1 METMNWKVDGM
12 TCANCALT
20 ISKYLEKEGLKNIKA
35 NPASGEVLFD
45 FTAATDTDKLEK
57 GLESLGYTVAERNG
71 VVAKPEEKKKMN
83 RFLRYVLLCAPF
95 TLVLMLHMIEK
106 WVHIHWLMNPWV
118 QLGLCLPV
126 YVIGMSYFGRS
137 AWKSIR
143 NGLPNMNVLVAVG
156 ATAAF
161 VYSLYGTLTG
171 QAEEYMFY
179 ETAAT
184 IITLVFLG
192 NYLEDASVEQT
203 QRALNSLAKSQK
215 VMANMIA
222 FDDQHQEQI
231 FPVENTVLH
240 VGDLILIKS
249 GEQIPADCKILW
261 GEATVNEAIITG
273 ESLPLTKK
281 QKDQLIGG
289 SILVD
294 GTVKA
299 QVTATAK
306 DSVLANI
313 VNLVKQA
320 QGEKPPVQQLADKIS
335 AVFIPIVLGIAVV
348 TLAANWIILKEF
360 TPALM
365 RSIAVL
371 VIACPCAMGLATP
384 AAIAVGLGRAAK
396 NGVLFRNAKSL
407 ELFKNIT
414 QVVFDKTG
422 TLTTGRFTL
431 ADWKIVNGEETTVHG
446 EWSMVNSQ
454 VQNNTLSK
462 ESNISTAGSSIHHSP
477 FNIDNDEFQRIVYS
491 LEKYSNHPI
500 AACINNAWKTN
511 KDERWAS
518 IEEIKGLGMKA
529 VTKEGVE
536 WIAGSYKAAAAQTTD
551 ESHNVYVLRNGE
563 LVGWVD
569 VKDELRPEA
578 KTIVQYLKSKNIKT
592 ILLSG
597 DRKAKSEAI
606 AKELGIDEVIAEQ
619 TPEQKLE
626 VVERLNKTTPTAMV
640 GDGINDA
647 PALAKATIGI
657 SLSEASQVAMQT
669 ADVVLMNHGLKNLP
683 LSLGLGKH
691 TFLTIKQNLFW
702 AFFYNIIAIPV
713 AAFGLLTPTFGA
725 LVMGMSDVVLA
736 INSVRLFV
744 KRVV

>member
-1 METMNWKVDGM
+1 MNAASEHTETVNWKVEGM
-12 TCANCALT
+12 TCTNCALT
-20 ISKYLEKEGLKNIKA
+20 ISKYLEKEGLKNVKA
-35 NPASGEVLFD
+35 NPVSGEVLFD
-45 FTAATDTDKLEK
+45 ANGLNGFDKIEK
-57 GLESLGYTVAERNG
+57 GIESLGYRVAEKNG
-71 VVAKPEEKKKMN
+71 VSTKKAEKEPMN
-83 RFLRYVLLCAPF
+83 KYLRYVLICAPF
-95 TLVLMLHMIEK
+95 TLVLMLHMLEK
-106 WVHIHWLMNPWV
+106 WIHIHWLMNSWV
-118 QLGLCLPV
+118 QLGLSLPV
-126 YVIGMSYFGRS
+126 YTVGMSFFGRS
-137 AWKSIR
+137 AIKSIR
-143 NGLPNMNVLVAVG
+143 NGMPNMNVLVAVG

-161 VYSLYGTLTG
+161 FYSLYGTLTG
-171 QAEEYMFY
+171 QAEQYMFY

-192 NYLEDASVEQT
+192 NYLEDASVMQT

-215 VMANMIA
+215 VIANMIA
-222 FDDQHQEQI
+222 FDEHHHEQI
-231 FPVENTVLH
+231 FPVENSVLH

-249 GEQIPADCKILW
+249 GEQVPADCKILW

-273 ESLPLTKK
+273 ESLPVTKQ
-281 QKDQLIGG
+281 QKDHLIGG
-289 SILVD
+289 SIVVD

-320 QGEKPPVQQLADKIS
+320 QGEKPPMQQMADKIS
-335 AVFIPIVLGIAVV
+335 AIFIPVVLVIAVV
-348 TLAANWIILKEF
+348 ALSVNWIVLKEF

-422 TLTTGRFTL
+422 TLTTGKFIIHN
-431 ADWKIVNGEETTVHG
+431 WGIVNGESED
-446 EWSMVNSQ
+446 SF
-454 VQNNTLSK
+454 K
-462 ESNISTAGSSIHHSP
+462 
-477 FNIDNDEFQRIVYS
+477 RIAYS

-500 AACINNAWKTN
+500 AKCIADTWKV
-511 KDERWAS
+511 KDDIRWTS

-529 VTKEGVE
+529 VSKEGDVF
-536 WIAGSYKAAAAQTTD
+536 IAGSYKAAAHLTAD
-551 ESHNVYVLRNGE
+551 ETHNVYVLKNDV
-563 LVGWVD
+563 LLGWMD
-569 VKDELRPEA
+569 VKDELRAEA
-578 KTIVQYLKSKNIKT
+578 IPIISYLHSKNIKT

-597 DRKAKSEAI
+597 DRKHKTELI

-619 TPEQKLE
+619 SPEQKLE
-626 VVERLNKTTPTAMV
+626 TIAALTAMQPTAMV

-657 SLSEASQVAMQT
+657 SLSDASQVAMQT

-725 LVMGMSDVVLA
+725 LVMGLSDVVLA
-736 INSVRLFV
+736 VNSVRLFV
-744 KRVV
+744 KKAV

>member
-1 METMNWKVDGM
+1 MNWKVDGM

-20 ISKYLEKEGLKNIKA
+20 ISKYLEKEGVKNIKA

-45 FTAATDTDKLEK
+45 LIENTDTDKLEK
-57 GLESLGYTVAERNG
+57 GLESLGYQVAERNG
-71 VVAKPEEKKKMN
+71 VAAKPEERKKMN
-83 RFLRYVLLCAPF
+83 KFLRYVLICAPF
-95 TLVLMLHMIEK
+95 TLVLMLHMFDK
-106 WVHIHWLMNPWV
+106 WIHIHWLMNPWL
-118 QLGLCLPV
+118 QLALCIPV
-126 YVIGMSYFGRS
+126 YIVGMSFFGRS

-143 NGLPNMNVLVAVG
+143 NGMPNMNVLVAVG

-171 QAEEYMFY
+171 QAEQYLFY

-222 FDDQHQEQI
+222 FDDQHHEQI

-273 ESLPLTKK
+273 ESLPRTKK

-306 DSVLANI
+306 DSVLSNI

-335 AVFIPIVLGIAVV
+335 AIFVPVVLGIALV
-348 TLAANWIILKEF
+348 TFTANWIILKEF

-422 TLTTGRFTL
+422 TLTTGKFEI
-431 ADWKIVNGEETTVHG
+431 ADWKVVNGEG
-446 EWSMVNSQ
+446 SMVNKQPSAVNGQ
-454 VQNNTLSK
+454 LANSYATHGENLQ
-462 ESNISTAGSSIHHSP
+462 TAEFPIHHSQ
-477 FNIDNDEFQRIVYS
+477 FTIDDAGFQRIVYS

-500 AACINNAWKTN
+500 AACITTAWKTN

-529 VTKEGVE
+529 VTKDGAE
-536 WIAGSYKAAAAQTTD
+536 WIAGSYKAAASETTD
-551 ESHNVYVLRNGE
+551 ERHNVYVLRNGK

-569 VKDELRPEA
+569 VKDELRAEA
-578 KTIVQYLKSKNIKT
+578 KPIVQYLKSKNIKT

-597 DRKAKSEAI
+597 DRKLKSEAI
-606 AKELGIDEVIAEQ
+606 AKHLGIDEVIAEQ
-619 TPEQKLE
+619 TPQQKLE
-626 VVERLNKTTPTAMV
+626 VIERLNKLTPTAMV

-657 SLSEASQVAMQT
+657 SLSEASQVAVQT

-691 TFLTIKQNLFW
+691 TFITIKQNLFW

-725 LVMGMSDVVLA
+725 LVMGLSDVVLA

>member
-1 METMNWKVDGM
+1 METVNWKVDGM
-12 TCANCALT
+12 TCGNCALT
-20 ISKYLEKEGLKNIKA
+20 ISKYLEKEGQKNISV
-35 NPASGEVLFD
+35 NPVSGEVLFD
-45 FTAATDTDKLEK
+45 TVEVNAVTKIEK
-57 GLESLGYTVAERNG
+57 GIETLGYKVVEKNG
-71 VVAKPEEKKKMN
+71 VSTRAIEKKSINKY
-83 RFLRYVLLCAPF
+83 LLYVLICAPF
-95 TLVLMLHMIEK
+95 TLVLMLHMVDR
-106 WVHIHWLMNPWV
+106 WWHIHWLMNPWI
-118 QLGLCLPV
+118 QFGLCFPV
-126 YVIGMSYFGRS
+126 YIVGMSYFGRS
-137 AWKSIR
+137 AIQSIR
-143 NGLPNMNVLVAVG
+143 NGMANMNVLVAVG

-171 QAEEYMFY
+171 QHEQYMFY
-179 ETAAT
+179 ETTAT

-192 NYLEDASVEQT
+192 NYLEDASVQQT

-222 FDDQHQEQI
+222 FDDQHHEQI
-231 FPVENTVLH
+231 FAVENTVLH
-240 VGDLILIKS
+240 TGDLILIKS

-261 GEATVNEAIITG
+261 GDATVNEAIITG

-281 QKDQLIGG
+281 QKDLLIGG
-289 SILVD
+289 SMLVD
-294 GTVKA
+294 GTIKA

-320 QGEKPPVQQLADKIS
+320 QGEKPPVQQMADKIS
-335 AVFIPIVLGIAVV
+335 AIFIPVVLGIAAI

-365 RSIAVL
+365 RCIAVL

-422 TLTTGRFTL
+422 TLTTGKFEI
-431 ADWKIVNGEETTVHG
+431 DHWEIKNGESEETF
-446 EWSMVNSQ
+446 
-454 VQNNTLSK
+454 K
-462 ESNISTAGSSIHHSP
+462 
-477 FNIDNDEFQRIVYS
+477 RIAYS

-500 AACINNAWKTN
+500 AKCIADAWKT
-511 KDERWAS
+511 KEELRWAK
-518 IEEIKGLGMKA
+518 IEEVKGLGMKA
-529 VTKEGVE
+529 ITKEGDE
-536 WIAGSYKAAAAQTTD
+536 YLAASFKAAAHVTDD
-551 ESHNVYVLRNGE
+551 ESHNVYLLKNNK
-563 LVGWVD
+563 LIGWID

-578 KTIVQYLKSKNIKT
+578 MSIIAYLKSKHIKT

-597 DRKAKSEAI
+597 DRKTKSELI
-606 AKELGIDEVIAEQ
+606 GKQLGMDEVIAEQ
-619 TPEQKLE
+619 TPEEKLE
-626 VVERLNKTTPTAMV
+626 TIAALTAITPTAMI

-725 LVMGMSDVVLA
+725 LVMGLSDVVLA
-736 INSVRLFV
+736 VNSVRLFV
-744 KRVV
+744 KKVI

>member
-1 METMNWKVDGM
+1 MNSTGEHTESVNWKVEGM

-20 ISKYLEKEGLKNIKA
+20 ISKYLEKEGLKNVKA
-35 NPASGEVLFD
+35 NPVSGEVLFD
-45 FTAATDTDKLEK
+45 ANGLNGFDQIEK
-57 GLESLGYTVAERNG
+57 GIESLGYRVAEKNG
-71 VVAKPEEKKKMN
+71 VSTRKTEKEPMN
-83 RFLRYVLLCAPF
+83 KYLRYVLICAPF
-95 TLVLMLHMIEK
+95 TLLLMLHMLERWI
-106 WVHIHWLMNPWV
+106 HIHWLMNPWV
-118 QLGLCLPV
+118 QLSLSLPV
-126 YVIGMSYFGRS
+126 YIVGMSFFGRS
-137 AWKSIR
+137 AVISIR
-143 NGLPNMNVLVAVG
+143 NRMPNMNVLVAVG

-161 VYSLYGTLTG
+161 FYSLYGTLTG
-171 QAEEYMFY
+171 QAEQYMFY

-192 NYLEDASVEQT
+192 NYLEDASVMQT

-222 FDDQHQEQI
+222 FDDEHKEQI
-231 FPVENTVLH
+231 FSVENSVLH
-240 VGDLILIKS
+240 VGDLILIKN
-249 GEQIPADCKILW
+249 GEQVPADCKILW

-273 ESLPLTKK
+273 ESLPLTKQ
-281 QKDQLIGG
+281 QKEHLIGG
-289 SILVD
+289 SIVID

-299 QVTATAK
+299 QVTATSK
-306 DSVLANI
+306 NSVLANI

-320 QGEKPPVQQLADKIS
+320 QGEKPPMQQMADKIS
-335 AVFIPIVLGIAVV
+335 AVFIPVVLLIAVV
-348 TLAANWIILKEF
+348 TLSVNWIMLKEF

-422 TLTTGRFTL
+422 TLTTGKFTINN
-431 ADWKIVNGEETTVHG
+431 WKTENGESE
-446 EWSMVNSQ
+446 
-454 VQNNTLSK
+454 
-462 ESNISTAGSSIHHSP
+462 ES
-477 FNIDNDEFQRIVYS
+477 FKRITYS

-500 AACINNAWKTN
+500 AKCIADAWKV
-511 KDERWAS
+511 KDDIRWTS

-529 VTKEGVE
+529 VSKEGDIF
-536 WIAGSYKAAAAQTTD
+536 IAGSYKAAAHATAD
-551 ESHNVYVLRNGE
+551 ETHNVYVLKNDV
-563 LVGWVD
+563 LLGWID
-569 VKDELRPEA
+569 VKDELRNEA
-578 KTIVQYLKSKNIKT
+578 KTIITYLHSKNIKT

-597 DRKAKSEAI
+597 DRKHKTELI
-606 AKELGIDEVIAEQ
+606 AKELGVDEVIAEQ
-619 TPEQKLE
+619 TPEQKLQTIAA
-626 VVERLNKTTPTAMV
+626 LTAKQPTAMV

-657 SLSEASQVAMQT
+657 SLSDASQVAMQT

-683 LSLGLGKH
+683 LSLGLGRH

-725 LVMGMSDVVLA
+725 LVMGLSDVVLA
-736 INSVRLFV
+736 VNSVRLFV
-744 KRVV
+744 KKVV

>member
-1 METMNWKVDGM
+1 MNATSEHTETIQWKVDGM

-20 ISKYLEKEGLKNIKA
+20 ISKYLEKEGLKNVKA
-35 NPASGEVLFD
+35 NPVSGEVLFD
-45 FTAATDTDKLEK
+45 VVNGNGFEKIEK
-57 GLESLGYTVAERNG
+57 GIESLGYRVAEKNG
-71 VVAKPEEKKKMN
+71 VRTKKDDKEPMN
-83 RFLRYVLLCAPF
+83 RYLRYVLICAPF
-95 TLVLMLHMIEK
+95 TLVLMLHMLEK
-106 WVHIHWLMNPWV
+106 WIHIHWLMNPWV
-118 QLGLCLPV
+118 QLGLCIPV
-126 YVIGMSYFGRS
+126 YVVGMSYFGKS

-143 NGLPNMNVLVAVG
+143 NGMPNMNVLVAVG

-171 QAEEYMFY
+171 QGEQYMFY

-192 NYLEDASVEQT
+192 NYLEDASVMQT

-222 FDDQHQEQI
+222 FDDEHKEQI
-231 FPVENTVLH
+231 FPVENSVLRT
-240 VGDLILIKS
+240 GDLVLIKS
-249 GEQIPADCKILW
+249 GEKVPADCKILW
-261 GEATVNEAIITG
+261 GDATVNESIITG
-273 ESLPLTKK
+273 ESLPVTKK
-281 QKDQLIGG
+281 QKDNLIGG
-289 SILVD
+289 SIVVD

-320 QGEKPPVQQLADKIS
+320 QGEKPPMQQLADKIS
-335 AVFIPIVLGIAVV
+335 AIFIPVVLVIAAG
-348 TLAANWIILKEF
+348 TFIANWMILKEF
-360 TPALM
+360 TPSLM

-422 TLTTGRFTL
+422 TLTTGNF
-431 ADWKIVNGEETTVHG
+431 KIDNWEIDNGESEAVF
-446 EWSMVNSQ
+446 
-454 VQNNTLSK
+454 K
-462 ESNISTAGSSIHHSP
+462 
-477 FNIDNDEFQRIVYS
+477 RIAFS

-500 AACINNAWKTN
+500 AKCIADAWKV
-511 KDERWAS
+511 KDDIRWAS
-518 IEEIKGLGMKA
+518 VEEIKGLGMKA
-529 VTKEGVE
+529 VSKEGDVFM
-536 WIAGSYKAAAAQTTD
+536 AGSYKAAAHVTND
-551 ESHNVYVLRNGE
+551 ETHNVYVLKNNQ
-563 LVGWVD
+563 LIGWMD
-569 VKDELRPEA
+569 VKDELRAEA
-578 KTIVQYLKSKNIKT
+578 KAIVNYLHSKNIKT

-597 DRKAKSEAI
+597 DHKLKTERI

-626 VVERLNKTTPTAMV
+626 TIAALTAKTPTAMV

-657 SLSEASQVAMQT
+657 SLSDASQVAMQT

-702 AFFYNIIAIPV
+702 AFCYNIVAIPV
-713 AAFGLLTPTFGA
+713 AAFGLLTPAFGA
-725 LVMGMSDVVLA
+725 LVMGLSDVVLA
-736 INSVRLFV
+736 VNSVRLFV
-744 KRVV
+744 KKVV